1 MSWQS
6 PTGHNVVGRRW
17 DDAPPAWV
25 MYEAIVLEQDD
36 WLTLLTGEKPA
47 VVARSRRPDRVLL
60 QPWLDTSLTA
70 VELHIGGYGFGG
82 SRIWYWR
89 TPTNRSCPTR
99 RAGGPATGWV
109 PSSARASGGGWM
121 SPAAA
126 ETEVARAGA

>member
-1 MSWQS
+1 MSSVSWQS

-70 VELHIGGYGFGG
+70 VELHIGGHGFGG
-82 SRIWYWR
+82 SRILVLAYADEPELSDEARRWTRYRLGTIFGEGVRRWVDA
-89 TPTNRSCPTR
+89 PRSR
-99 RAGGPATGWV
+99 
-109 PSSARASGGGWM
+109 
-121 SPAAA
+121 
-126 ETEVARAGA
+126 